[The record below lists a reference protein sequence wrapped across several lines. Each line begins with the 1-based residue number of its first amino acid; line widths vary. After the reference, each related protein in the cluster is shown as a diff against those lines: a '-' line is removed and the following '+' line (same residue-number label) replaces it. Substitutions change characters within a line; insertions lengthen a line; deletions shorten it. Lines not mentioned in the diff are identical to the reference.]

1 MTKPI
6 NKSWND
12 WTDGW
17 EYRLRM
23 MWGWA
28 SGDLT
33 LIDVH
38 TVFYFLQTILYY
50 FPITCLPFRIVHD
63 LNQSAY
69 YCIFSTKAGMH
80 WISTLVRHWFLTL
93 SAALIELGLWDNSAS
108 DSVSSLNFS
117 VWFELTSCKYENSSS
132 ITFFSLYWLPRK
144 QRKPV
149 D

>member
-23 MWGWA
+23 MWGRA

-33 LIDVH
+33 LIDAH
-38 TVFYFLQTILYY
+38 TVFYFLLTILYY
-50 FPITCLPFRIVHD
+50 FPITYLPFGKVHD
-63 LNQSAY
+63 SNERVY
-69 YCIFSTKAGMH
+69 YLFYYIFSKNAGTH
-80 WISTLVRHWFLTL
+80 CSEILLNSV
-93 SAALIELGLWDNSAS
+93 LWDNSAR
-108 DSVSSLNFS
+108 DSVSSVNFS

-132 ITFFSLYWLPRK
+132 ITFFSLYRLPSK
-144 QRKPV
+144 QISLSNHGFLTAC
-149 D
+149 